1 MKKLWVSALGKWKD
15 AKPLVTRAIESG
27 AEAVLV
33 DEENVEKVKK
43 LGKITTAS
51 LGKASAGKAG
61 TQTKKPGKTA
71 TAPTSPGK
79 ESSTSKADIQIKKI
93 TTEKELTS
101 AKAIWIDVDSKE
113 KENLAAMAGDRCEY
127 LIVGTKDWKVIPLEN
142 LIAKLHKKCKIIAIA
157 ESPEEAK
164 TALET
169 LEIGTYGVLL
179 KTKKAED
186 IKKTAGIAEK
196 AGAEKIELKK
206 AIVKKIQPVG
216 IGDRVCIDTASM
228 LKVGEGMLIGSQS
241 KGMFLV
247 HSETLESEYV
257 NSRPFRVN
265 AGAVHAYVKTPNNKT
280 KYLSELQT
288 GDEVLIVNSKG
299 ETSTAIIGRVKVER
313 RPLMLLEA
321 ECEGKVLKTLLQ
333 NAETIRLVS
342 PEGKPI
348 SITALQV
355 GDEILAYS
363 EESARHFGTAVEETI
378 IER

>member
-51 LGKASAGKAG
+51 LGKSSADA
-61 TQTKKPGKTA
+61 A
-71 TAPTSPGK
+71 
-79 ESSTSKADIQIKKI
+79 KADIQIKKI
-93 TTEKELTS
+93 SSEKELST
-101 AKAIWIDVDSKE
+101 AKAIWIEVDSKE
-113 KENLAAMAGDRCEY
+113 KENLAAKAGDTCEY

-157 ESPEEAK
+157 ESPEEAR

-179 KTKKAED
+179 KTKKIED

-196 AGAEKIELKK
+196 AGAEKIALKK
-206 AIVKKIQPVG
+206 AIVKKVQPVG

-288 GDEVLIVNSKG
+288 GDEVLIVNTKG

-321 ECEGKVLKTLLQ
+321 ECEGKTLKTLLQ

-342 PEGKPI
+342 PEGKPV

-378 IER
+378 LEK

>member
-1 MKKLWVSALGKWKD
+1 MKKLWVSTLGKWKD

-33 DEENVEKVKK
+33 DEENIEKVRK
-43 LGKITTAS
+43 LGKITTATITLS
-51 LGKASAGKAG
+51 KKAG
-61 TQTKKPGKTA
+61 TQTKKPGKIA
-71 TAPTSPGK
+71 TSSPEK
-79 ESSTSKADIQIKKI
+79 NSSTADIQIKKI
-93 TTEKELTS
+93 NSEKELTS
-101 AKAIWIDVDSKE
+101 AKAIWIEVDSKE
-113 KENLAAMAGDRCEY
+113 KENLAVLAGDRCEY

-142 LIAKLHKKCKIIAIA
+142 LIAKLHKKCKIVAIA

-196 AGAEKIELKK
+196 AGAEKVGLKK
-206 AIVKKIQPVG
+206 AIVKKVQPVG

-228 LKVGEGMLIGSQS
+228 LKVGEGMLVGSQS

-280 KYLSELQT
+280 KYLSELQV

-321 ECEGKVLKTLLQ
+321 ECEGKILKTLLQ

-378 IER
+378 IEK